1 MAALIPAVTLVT
13 VTTLACLVCGASH
26 WTLVGSKTEITDVKR
41 NKEVQDLGYFSVE
54 EHNRRLRQALK
65 GMAEETKFV
74 EVVEAKKQLAAGT
87 KYYLKISAT
96 QSGRSVMFD
105 TVVVVQ
111 PGLASKDL
119 LSFAPSSQKIP
130 YPTLHSWYV

>member
-1 MAALIPAVTLVT
+1 MAALIPAVTLLT
-13 VTTLACLVCGASH
+13 VTTLACLVCGASTG
-26 WTLVGSKTEITDVKR
+26 TLVGSKTEITDVKK

-65 GMAEETKFV
+65 GMAEEAKFV
-74 EVVEAKKQLAAGT
+74 EVVEAQKQVVAGT

-96 QSGRSVMFD
+96 QGGRSVMFD

-111 PGLASKDL
+111 PGLASKVL

-130 YPTLHSWYV
+130 

>member
-1 MAALIPAVTLVT
+1 VTLAT
-13 VTTLACLVCGASH
+13 VTMLACVVCGAAEG
-26 WTLVGSKTEITDVKR
+26 TLIGVKTEITDVKS
-41 NKEVQDLGYFSVE
+41 NKEVQDLGHFSVE
-54 EHNRRLRQALK
+54 EHNRMLRQALK

-74 EVVEAKKQLAAGT
+74 EVVEAQKQVVSGT

-105 TVVVVQ
+105 SVVVVQ

-119 LSFAPSSQKIP
+119 LSFAPSSQTP
-130 YPTLHSWYV
+130 